1 VPTFLSALL
10 LAALLQSAPEPPSV
24 VEAIVNQV
32 IDGNTLD
39 AQIDGIRTPVGYLG
53 IETPGPGSPCGLL
66 AIERNRQLAGQRVWL
81 ESDPG
86 YQLDSQRRRLFYVYA
101 DDGTWIEFTLVSEGL
116 AHAAR
121 TDAARGAELAAA
133 EAEAQANAQGCLWA
147 ALTEPTP

>member
-10 LAALLQSAPEPPSV
+10 LAALLQWAPEPPSLV
-24 VEAIVNQV
+24 DAVVNQV

-53 IETPGPGSPCGLL
+53 IETPGPGQPCGLQ
-66 AIERNRQLAGQRVWL
+66 AIERNRQLAGQHVWL
-81 ESDPG
+81 ESDPA
-86 YQLDSQRRRLFYVYA
+86 YQLDSQHRRLFYVYA
-101 DDGTWIEFTLVSEGL
+101 DDGTWIESTLISEGL

-121 TDAARGAELAAA
+121 TDAARGAELVAA

-147 ALTEPTP
+147 ALSEPTD